1 MDEKSI
7 LLMSDELRAA
17 LGEKVSRIEAQPEQ
31 PRVEETELGAIRT
44 AGRLLRVSAM
54 RGERVRLSVR
64 SGSETFVSRLL
75 SSRGDVWIVVED
87 GSSEYRVYCRVRSVK
102 VSAGSAQVVTICADR
117 AA

>member
-7 LLMSDELRAA
+7 LLMSEELRAA
-17 LGEKVSRIEAQPEQ
+17 LGERVSRIETQPA
-31 PRVEETELGAIRT
+31 PREEETELGAIRT
-44 AGRLLRVSAM
+44 AGRLLRVSAL

-64 SGSETFVSRLL
+64 SDSETFVSRLL
-75 SSRGDVWIVVED
+75 SSRGDVWIAVED

-102 VSAGSAQVVTICADR
+102 VSAGSSQVVTICADR